1 MRYREILEDY
11 PVTDEFRKEFIAH
24 LADYFGRHED
34 DGWVIDEY
42 DYWYRDLSNLHDH
55 GGKVYRVVFVNDI
68 SEVRTDDL
76 GRHWSTR
83 ELDDSALERLRND
96 AQHEMHMTDRS
107 LRWAKCI
114 QITAQIPAR
123 NVTIEGVNL
132 PEEWTEYEV
141 NLLDPT
147 KITITDIR
155 EIDG

>member
-11 PVTDEFRKEFIAH
+11 PVTDEFKKQFIAH
-24 LADYFGRHED
+24 LADYFGRNED
-34 DGWVIDEY
+34 DEWLTYEY
-42 DYWYRDLSNLHDH
+42 DSWYDDLSKLHDH

-68 SEVRTDDL
+68 SEVRKDDL
-76 GRHWSTR
+76 GKHWSTR

-96 AQHEMHMTDRS
+96 AQYS
-107 LRWAKCI
+107 YQSGANAIRWEKCI
-114 QITAQIPAR
+114 QITAQIPPN
-123 NVTIEGVNL
+123 NVTIQGVNL

-147 KITITDIR
+147 KITILDMK